1 MIALCALMLVGTGPA
16 RAPIQDKAYLIAYNP
31 PLKKALHYDIETV
44 VTGPSAAT
52 LKLAKTVRAT
62 QMDNGIFTVVTTF
75 DSVSFGIPANE
86 QVAQAERLI
95 KSSVVTQTINSQGG
109 IVSSDASRSV
119 SQMLVGGLDAI
130 NAIAFSPT
138 PVKVGDTWRNS
149 IDNSGS
155 KLEVELKLVGVRNEH
170 GKQVASLKMGTVT
183 SSTAEP
189 ELPLVIDVDLATGV
203 LQRLEFADKTAAG
216 AKGSSI
222 HVLIRLR

>member
-1 MIALCALMLVGTGPA
+1 MIALCALVLLRSGPG
-16 RAPIQDKAYLIAYNP
+16 RAPLQDKGYLIAYNP
-31 PLKKALHYDIETV
+31 PLKKAFHYDIETV

-62 QMDNGIFTVVTTF
+62 QVDNGIFTVVTTF

-130 NAIAFSPT
+130 KDRKST
-138 PVKVGDTWRNS
+138 RLNS
-149 IDNSGS
+149 S
-155 KLEVELKLVGVRNEH
+155 H
-170 GKQVASLKMGTVT
+170 
-183 SSTAEP
+183 
-189 ELPLVIDVDLATGV
+189 
-203 LQRLEFADKTAAG
+203 
-216 AKGSSI
+216 
-222 HVLIRLR
+222 